1 MKKWFCLLFIVGIAC
16 QSPKTSNPV
25 SSDSTIV
32 VNYDTIPE
40 TRKTVKTTAV
50 AEFSERVGGDNL
62 NDWKL
67 GVQVYETKSTFHFL
81 VRVRYKEL
89 RVSNSLHIPN
99 FGIQPKI
106 ELRRGKEPLS
116 CIIGFLDKKGE
127 FKEYKLVSTKNDHL
141 RISKLASY
149 YVGAYRTKQ

>member
-1 MKKWFCLLFIVGIAC
+1 LLALHANH
-16 QSPKTSNPV
+16 PKTSNPV

-67 GVQVYETKSTFHFL
+67 GVQVYETKK
-81 VRVRYKEL
+81 Y
-89 RVSNSLHIPN
+89 
-99 FGIQPKI
+99 
-106 ELRRGKEPLS
+106 LS
-116 CIIGFLDKKGE
+116 F
-127 FKEYKLVSTKNDHL
+127 F
-141 RISKLASY
+141 SKSP
-149 YVGAYRTKQ
+149 V